1 MFVLKPDGDSSS
13 GNSQSKV
20 KTIGKFFGKLGIY
33 FVAIRAAHI
42 FWGASDDVDSSS
54 V

>member
-1 MFVLKPDGDSSS
+1 MFVLKPDGDSTS

-20 KTIGKFFGKLGIY
+20 KVIGKFFGKLGIY
-33 FVAIRAAHI
+33 FVAVRAAHI
-42 FWGASDDVDSSS
+42 YFGASDDVDRSS